1 MTFVPTKAKW
11 TKPLK
16 GSGRVLKDPE
26 GYRMKLK
33 KKKEDTHYYV
43 CSESVRLRCP
53 FSLVLRIEDEMI
65 LKTMNDHNHDNDL
78 LKQEV
83 KKIVSEKVA
92 IAVENNVSPRAA
104 LSDISN
110 KVLSDN
116 GDSSGLA
123 YLPKQASF
131 ARMIN
136 LMKADKLNAPPVSKS
151 GMKWKCPIV
160 LSSPLT
166 ISPF

>member
-1 MTFVPTKAKW
+1 
-11 TKPLK
+11 
-16 GSGRVLKDPE
+16 
-26 GYRMKLK
+26 
-33 KKKEDTHYYV
+33 
-43 CSESVRLRCP
+43 
-53 FSLVLRIEDEMI
+53 MI
-65 LKTMNDHNHDNDL
+65 VKTMNDHNHDNDL

-131 ARMIN
+131 ARIIN
-136 LMKADKLNAPPVSKS
+136 LKKADKLKAPPVPKTWDEMEVPDCFKFTADNQPFLIMDIQLPDSEKKIWGFGSEAGLLAMSKAEDIFVDGTFEFVDKTLFS
-151 GMKWKCPIV
+151 QI
-160 LSSPLT
+160 
-166 ISPF
+166 

>member
-1 MTFVPTKAKW
+1 
-11 TKPLK
+11 
-16 GSGRVLKDPE
+16 
-26 GYRMKLK
+26 MKLK

-65 LKTMNDHNHDNDL
+65 VKTMNDHNHDNDL

-83 KKIVSEKVA
+83 KKIVAEKVA

-110 KVLSDN
+110 KDLSYN

-136 LMKADKLNAPPVSKS
+136 LKKAEKLKAPPVPKTWEE
-151 GMKWKCPIV
+151 MEVPDV
-160 LSSPLT
+160 LVHS
-166 ISPF
+166 

>member
-1 MTFVPTKAKW
+1 
-11 TKPLK
+11 
-16 GSGRVLKDPE
+16 
-26 GYRMKLK
+26 MKLK
-33 KKKEDTHYYV
+33 KNKEDTHYYV
-43 CSESVRLRCP
+43 CSESVWLRCP
-53 FSLVLRIEDEMI
+53 FSIVLRIEDEMI
-65 LKTMNDHNHDNDL
+65 VKTMNDHNHDNDL

-83 KKIVSEKVA
+83 KKKVSEKVA
-92 IAVENNVSPRAA
+92 IAVDNNVSPRAA

-136 LMKADKLNAPPVSKS
+136 LKKADKLKAPPVPKP
-151 GMKWKCPIV
+151 GRKWKCLIV

-166 ISPF
+166 ISPS